1 LAIRA
6 SERAS
11 GFARWAAMKSRLLR
25 NAPSRPAQFSPALLM
40 PVLTAN
46 APPASVAAATP
57 ISSFRVRPLILFLR
71 YMQRS
76 SAFVGLP
83 RCSINSYGTA
93 TGKSSDKFLKYC

>member
-1 LAIRA
+1 
-6 SERAS
+6 
-11 GFARWAAMKSRLLR
+11 
-25 NAPSRPAQFSPALLM
+25 M

-57 ISSFRVRPLILFLR
+57 ISSFRARPLILFLR

-83 RCSINSYGTA
+83 RCSIDSYGA
-93 TGKSSDKFLKYC
+93 GAAESSDKFIKYC